1 MRDRI
6 VGLLEKADLAL
17 ASSAGVIDEESLSP
31 LIETVRAVRT
41 RIAYPEDVLVVALA
55 GGTGSGK
62 SSLFNVLC
70 DEELVDVGG
79 MRPTTSHP
87 AAAVPKRLGG
97 SFDGYL
103 DRLGI
108 EERHTHSRDAVCLID
123 LPDTDSVEVD
133 HRLRVDSVLGL
144 VDLVVWVAD
153 PEKYRD
159 ARLHHDYLRPL
170 GPYADQFVFVMNQV
184 DRLSPVET
192 EAVCHDLAESLADDG
207 LGEVEV
213 IPVAAAPPSG
223 PPMGVER
230 LRLVLAGKDR
240 STLFG
245 KLLTDLS
252 RTASALQEMAGESLD
267 FDSRAAAALDSSVG
281 ALASGSQ
288 AEAVKALTDFLDAIE
303 AETGG
308 PLAERIASLTADVPA
323 HVRRIAGDPGALEP
337 ARPRWSSRRVKDVPV
352 DVEHAR
358 AQLSEAAVRPV
369 RALLAKRALALAAIA
384 ELSLDIEAVRSAR

>member
-6 VGLLEKADLAL
+6 IGLLDKADLAL
-17 ASSAGVIDEESLSP
+17 ASATGVIEEDSLLP
-31 LIETVRAVRT
+31 LFDTVGAVRT
-41 RIAYPEDVLVVALA
+41 RMSYPEDVLVVALA

-87 AAAVPKRLGG
+87 AAAVPSRWAAA
-97 SFDGYL
+97 FDGYL
-103 DRLGI
+103 DSLGI
-108 EERHTHSRDAVCLID
+108 AERHVHSRDSVCLID

-133 HRLRVDSVLGL
+133 HRLRVDALLGL

-159 ARLHHDYLRPL
+159 ARLHNEYLRPL
-170 GPYADQFVFVMNQV
+170 RRYAEQFVFVMNQI

-207 LGEVEV
+207 LGDVEV

-223 PPMGVER
+223 PPIGIDR
-230 LRLVLAGKDR
+230 LRAVLAGKDR
-240 STLFG
+240 AELFG

-252 RTASALQEMAGESLD
+252 GTASALQEGTGASLE
-267 FDSRAAAALDSSVG
+267 FDSRAAVAVETSAG
-281 ALASGSQ
+281 AIASGSQ
-288 AEAVKALTDFLDAIE
+288 PEAVAALTSFLDAIE
-303 AETGG
+303 SETAG
-308 PLAERIASLTADVPA
+308 PLAPRIASIAADVPA
-323 HVRRIAGDPGALEP
+323 HVRRIAGDLVP
-337 ARPRWSSRRVKDVPV
+337 APAPRNWASRRAKEEPLDV
-352 DVEHAR
+352 DRAR
-358 AQLSEAAVRPV
+358 TLLSEAVIRPV
-369 RALLAKRALALAAIA
+369 RALLAKRALALAATA
-384 ELSLDIEAVRSAR
+384 ELSLDIEAARSAR